1 METVYVVERWGI
13 NQQGLVGVFTSEGGA
28 LEAADRARSYEHDK
42 YHRFGIRE
50 VVLDTVLVG
59 NENEYT
65 ELARWGE
72 GDTPRMFQFLPSN
85 KIWVDTTPAGCP

>member
-1 METVYVVERWGI
+1 METVYVVERWGV
-13 NQQGLVGVFTSEGGA
+13 NQQGLVGVFTSKNGA
-28 LEAADRARSYEHDK
+28 LEAVIRARSYEHDK

-50 VVLDTVLVG
+50 VVLDTVLVR

-65 ELARWGE
+65 EFVRWDE
-72 GDTPRMFQFLPSN
+72 EDTPRMFEFLPFD